1 MYFYKKYKN
10 EPKYIKKYRKRHLLY
25 FLSDKKIIEKLCI
38 RDIKIDSRSFVFFDE
53 EHKTPK
59 ICLLALYINGNYLPY
74 IKRKTQTYEMALMA
88 VLNTYKVIK
97 FVRLKFRKKIK
108 DKLKKSRYSKSTYK
122 YYKMKEL
129 LYRY

>member
-1 MYFYKKYKN
+1 MYYYKKYKN

-25 FLSDKKIIEKLCI
+25 SLSDEKIIEKLCK
-38 RDIKIDSRSFVFFDE
+38 RDIKIDSRSFIFFDE

-59 ICLLALYINGNYLPY
+59 ICLLALYINGNYLSC
-74 IKRKTQTYEMALMA
+74 IKIEKQTYEMALMA
-88 VLNTYKVIK
+88 VLNTNNVIK
-97 FVRLKFRKKIK
+97 FVRRKFRKKIK
-108 DKLKKSRYSKSTYK
+108 DKLKKSRYSKSAYK

>member
-1 MYFYKKYKN
+1 MYYYKKYKN
-10 EPKYIKKYRKRHLLY
+10 EPKYIKKYRQRHLLY

-38 RDIKIDSRSFVFFDE
+38 RDIKIDSRSFIFFDE

-59 ICLLALYINGNYLPY
+59 ICLLALYINGNYLSC
-74 IKRKTQTYEMALMA
+74 IKIEKQTYEMALMT
-88 VLNTYKVIK
+88 VLNKYNMIK
-97 FVRLKFRKKIK
+97 FVQRKFRKKIK

-122 YYKMKEL
+122 YYKMKKL

>member
-53 EHKTPK
+53 EHKTVK

-97 FVRLKFRKKIK
+97 FVRRKFRKKIK
-108 DKLKKSRYSKSTYK
+108 DKLKKPRYSKSAYK
-122 YYKMKEL
+122 YYKMKKL